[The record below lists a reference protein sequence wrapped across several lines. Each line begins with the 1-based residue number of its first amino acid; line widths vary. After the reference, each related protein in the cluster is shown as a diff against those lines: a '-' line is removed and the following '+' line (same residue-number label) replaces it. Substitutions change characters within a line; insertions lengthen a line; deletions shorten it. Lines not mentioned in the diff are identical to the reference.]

1 MIIYLYVCSQNPPT
15 PADAR
20 GSAPGNK
27 TFSADHLEACNSNSN
42 SNSSSSSTLLCHG
55 VFPSG
60 TYVFAAAS
68 GRSSWQAAA
77 EQPAVKK
84 QVAGSQLSAART
96 QQTATATAAAAV
108 LFFGCKLWEP
118 SGQQQA
124 AAGSGRQPAK
134 RWCFAVSDV
143 FRKGCLAVCF
153 LLWRLFDC
161 SSSTAAPQQQQQLA
175 AAPAA
180 GSSREQQGAA
190 GSSRE
195 PQAAAGSGRQQQ
207 AAAGS
212 SRHQQTPAE
221 AAAGSSRQAAAGS
234 SRQQQTPAEAA
245 AGSSWRAINQPSEP
259 WCFAAGS
266 CFFPWCFPIWGP
278 DVKVAK
284 IHGSS
289 KRKKEPKASFS
300 MGFRSHV
307 RHFRGT
313 ILGLLRPSEPW
324 CFAAG
329 SCFFPWCFP
338 IWGPDVKVAKIH
350 GSSKRKKEPKA
361 SFSMGF
367 RSRVRHFR
375 GTILGL
381 LRPSEPWCFAAGSCF
396 FPWCFPIWGPD
407 VKVAKIHGSSK
418 RKKEPKASFSM
429 GFRSRVRHFR
439 GIILRLLRPS
449 EPWCF
454 AAGSCFFPWCF
465 PIWGPDVKVA
475 KIHGS
480 SKRKKEPKASF
491 SMGFRSHVRHF
502 RGTILGL
509 LRPSEPWCFAAGSC
523 FFPWCFPIWGPD
535 VKVAK
540 IHGSSKRKKEPK
552 ASFSMGFRSHVRH
565 FRGTILGL
573 LRPSEPWC
581 FAAGSCF
588 FPWCFA
594 IWGPDVK
601 VAKIHG
607 SSKRKKEPKAS
618 FSMGFRSRV
627 RHFRGTI
634 LGLLRPSEPWCFAAG
649 SCFFPWC
656 FPIWGPDVKVAKIH
670 GSSKRKKEPKASFS
684 MGFRSRVRHFR
695 GTILGLLRP
704 SEPWC
709 FAAGSCFFPWCF
721 PIWGPDVKVAKIHGS
736 SKRKKEPKASFSMGF
751 RSRVRHFRG
760 TILGLLRPSEPWCF
774 AAGSCFFP

>member
-1 MIIYLYVCSQNPPT
+1 MISNIRRPRPT
-15 PADAR
+15 QGGAR
-20 GSAPGNK
+20 QGIRHFP
-27 TFSADHLEACNSNSN
+27 ADHLEACNSN

-195 PQAAAGSGRQQQ
+195 PQAAAGRQAAGSSRQQQ
-207 AAAGS
+207 AAADT
-212 SRHQQTPAE
+212 SRHQQRQQQG
-221 AAAGSSRQAAAGS
+221 AAGRQQQAAAGS

-381 LRPSEPWCFAAGSCF
+381 LRPSEPWCFGC
-396 FPWCFPIWGPD
+396 
-407 VKVAKIHGSSK
+407 
-418 RKKEPKASFSM
+418 RELLFSM
-429 GFRSRVRHFR
+429 VFSYLGT
-439 GIILRLLRPS
+439 G
-449 EPWCF
+449 CK
-454 AAGSCFFPWCF
+454 GS
-465 PIWGPDVKVA
+465 
-475 KIHGS
+475 
-480 SKRKKEPKASF
+480 
-491 SMGFRSHVRHF
+491 
-502 RGTILGL
+502 
-509 LRPSEPWCFAAGSC
+509 
-523 FFPWCFPIWGPD
+523 
-535 VKVAK
+535 
-540 IHGSSKRKKEPK
+540 
-552 ASFSMGFRSHVRH
+552 
-565 FRGTILGL
+565 
-573 LRPSEPWC
+573 
-581 FAAGSCF
+581 
-588 FPWCFA
+588 
-594 IWGPDVK
+594 
-601 VAKIHG
+601 
-607 SSKRKKEPKAS
+607 
-618 FSMGFRSRV
+618 
-627 RHFRGTI
+627 
-634 LGLLRPSEPWCFAAG
+634 
-649 SCFFPWC
+649 
-656 FPIWGPDVKVAKIH
+656 
-670 GSSKRKKEPKASFS
+670 
-684 MGFRSRVRHFR
+684 
-695 GTILGLLRP
+695 
-704 SEPWC
+704 
-709 FAAGSCFFPWCF
+709 
-721 PIWGPDVKVAKIHGS
+721 
-736 SKRKKEPKASFSMGF
+736 
-751 RSRVRHFRG
+751 
-760 TILGLLRPSEPWCF
+760 
-774 AAGSCFFP
+774 